1 MNEETLQ
8 LRSCADCKHRRTC
21 CGVQPCDKYE
31 YDYTAH
37 HPLSQNGFEDR
48 CRAIAEHYGY
58 QKQRIQ
64 TIQELSELTCLLAR
78 RPDQCAKMDFRAE
91 LVGEIADVTI
101 MLEQLRLMFGIEKA
115 VLADV
120 VRQKLQRQ
128 NARIRQEGE
137 SDNAKDRS
145 AQNGTA

>member
-1 MNEETLQ
+1 
-8 LRSCADCKHRRTC
+8 
-21 CGVQPCDKYE
+21 
-31 YDYTAH
+31 
-37 HPLSQNGFEDR
+37 
-48 CRAIAEHYGY
+48 
-58 QKQRIQ
+58 
-64 TIQELSELTCLLAR
+64 
-78 RPDQCAKMDFRAE
+78 MDFRAE

>member
-1 MNEETLQ
+1 MNDENLQ
-8 LRSCADCKHRRTC
+8 IRNCADCKHRKTC
-21 CGVQPCDKYE
+21 CDVQPCDKYE

-37 HPLSQNGFEDR
+37 HPLSQNGFEER

-78 RPDQCAKMDFRAE
+78 RPDQIAKMDYHAE
-91 LVGEIADVTI
+91 LIGEIADVTI

-115 VLADV
+115 ELADAI
-120 VRQKLQRQ
+120 RQKLKRQ
-128 NARIRQEGE
+128 NQRIRQEGQ
-137 SDNAKDRS
+137 SDVKDRS